1 MKRWMAWAAA
11 AALGCSCV
19 CLSACGFVGGPVN
32 NDGTISGNYRPAT
45 DIEILQVVNS
55 IRQDKVLGDVTAD
68 EWNFGLEYATDRLIS
83 LRTGEA
89 NWKEKANAFYRLVL
103 EREAQEDEVQM
114 RGSGYGNTVL
124 TAPAGVFAD
133 GQVQLMTDDSVCND
147 ALYSYSDE
155 LVRWQGFADAA
166 DEQNRER
173 ELLSAQDF
181 AASANAV
188 FGLPL
193 RLMTEIVDVAKGG
206 EADGALLAGM
216 TWEDALLL
224 REQLEAYGVSLEVDL
239 SSGVKLHLSASEE
252 TVRFV
257 LASVIAESVGA
268 ADADIEAL
276 AEELPVRFVQCAYDI
291 YFAVDSN
298 GVFAGVGV
306 RADIEAVIEGVS
318 YDIATGLPAEE
329 EDPAQ
334 ELRLTIRGMERLS
347 AYGGNVALPDDLE
360 SYPEPGAEEQ
370 PVPDE
375 QPEEVPE
382 LPGEEGAEEETEE
395 AVLVPPTQ
403 GEFRAAFGD
412 AFGTLW
418 EQIYAKVL
426 QAEQEPVQDAADR
439 MQSEEV
445 LA

>member
-1 MKRWMAWAAA
+1 MY
-11 AALGCSCV
+11 
-19 CLSACGFVGGPVN
+19 
-32 NDGTISGNYRPAT
+32 T
-45 DIEILQVVNS
+45 
-55 IRQDKVLGDVTAD
+55 
-68 EWNFGLEYATDRLIS
+68 
-83 LRTGEA
+83 
-89 NWKEKANAFYRLVL
+89 
-103 EREAQEDEVQM
+103 
-114 RGSGYGNTVL
+114 
-124 TAPAGVFAD
+124 
-133 GQVQLMTDDSVCND
+133 
-147 ALYSYSDE
+147 
-155 LVRWQGFADAA
+155 
-166 DEQNRER
+166 
-173 ELLSAQDF
+173 
-181 AASANAV
+181 
-188 FGLPL
+188 
-193 RLMTEIVDVAKGG
+193 
-206 EADGALLAGM
+206 
-216 TWEDALLL
+216 
-224 REQLEAYGVSLEVDL
+224 
-239 SSGVKLHLSASEE
+239 
-252 TVRFV
+252 
-257 LASVIAESVGA
+257 ASVIAESVGA